1 MCAWMKQKQ
10 AAIQSY
16 INTHILSLLCCRQIQ
31 AINKHLLVQRMLAY
45 VIHQDRIIESEKKK
59 LKILK
64 TTLLPFESQVRRF
77 KKKQNFM
84 SLSLCYFFVFS
95 YKCDTH
101 RWKYHKVMR
110 RSYMIF
116 FFQEELFVNLE
127 GGHA

>member
-1 MCAWMKQKQ
+1 MCVWIHEAK

-16 INTHILSLLCCRQIQ
+16 RKYTLLLLCRQIQ
-31 AINKHLLVQRMLAY
+31 AINKHLLVQRILAY
-45 VIHQDRIIESEKKK
+45 VIHKDRIIESEKKK

-77 KKKQNFM
+77 KKKQNFYE
-84 SLSLCYFFVFS
+84 SLFVYYFSYTF

-110 RSYMIF
+110 
-116 FFQEELFVNLE
+116 
-127 GGHA
+127 